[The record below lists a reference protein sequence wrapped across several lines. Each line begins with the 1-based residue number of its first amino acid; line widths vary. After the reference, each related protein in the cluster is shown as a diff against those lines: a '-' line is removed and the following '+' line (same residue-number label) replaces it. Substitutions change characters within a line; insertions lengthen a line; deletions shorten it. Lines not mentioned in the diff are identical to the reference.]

1 MPVCE
6 GDRCHRKQRGIE
18 RDYSRNLCDRCHQ
31 RQLQHDPNND
41 RDGSSEGDVSG
52 DISQRP
58 IAAGHD
64 AQMMVNELLSY
75 CMYHQKNSSTDS
87 IKRLI
92 LDFYT
97 PQEIKY
103 AKKDLWEVYG
113 PEVLGETPARNDSHN
128 RAAHKKEADDIL
140 EAVGIIDTGVE
151 AAHQISFVAANL
163 GRLPRV
169 APEELDL
176 T

>member
-1 MPVCE
+1 
-6 GDRCHRKQRGIE
+6 
-18 RDYSRNLCDRCHQ
+18 
-31 RQLQHDPNND
+31 
-41 RDGSSEGDVSG
+41 
-52 DISQRP
+52 
-58 IAAGHD
+58 
-64 AQMMVNELLSY
+64 
-75 CMYHQKNSSTDS
+75 MYHQKHSSTDS

-128 RAAHKKEADDIL
+128 RAAHEKEADDIL